1 MMFISESSMEENS
14 RYIWLSPTRRLR
26 GVITGVWNSDE
37 NLNTDASSEVPKEE
51 GSTVRATKRAFMF
64 ASRINDELFVLN
76 APLAVYKDQEPLF
89 KRQRLDSTVICS
101 GLELVTFLVFANTSQ
116 QQTLNI
122 NASVDVILK
131 WSANSSPNSIPGFK
145 PTADEYICKA
155 LLPREVFIDLFPHR
169 TPLYTQEAFME
180 AAMKFVPQGIGGDGS
195 ADDQRREIAALL
207 AHIDHG
213 TFGK

>member
-1 MMFISESSMEENS
+1 MPCADEAKFGNFVDGSDCQRLTSNS
-14 RYIWLSPTRRLR
+14 IKKS
-26 GVITGVWNSDE
+26 
-37 NLNTDASSEVPKEE
+37 
-51 GSTVRATKRAFMF
+51 
-64 ASRINDELFVLN
+64 
-76 APLAVYKDQEPLF
+76 LAVYKDQEPLF

-213 TFGK
+213 TFGLLYKEYSCHIM